1 LGVGEKNTPPKIKNK
16 KQKFIQTQP
25 HQKPSLFS
33 NASLKIYRSTYLYST
48 MALLARTATSKASVA
63 AAARRPAVRAQAS
76 AANKAAAAAAAA
88 LVVAT
93 TSAGAAQAADLA
105 LGANVFNGN
114 CAACH
119 MGGGNNVIPDHTLQK
134 AAIEQF
140 LTGGFNVE
148 AIETQVRNGKGAMPA
163 LEGRLDDDEIV
174 AVAAYVYDQAAGNKW

>member
-1 LGVGEKNTPPKIKNK
+1 
-16 KQKFIQTQP
+16 
-25 HQKPSLFS
+25 
-33 NASLKIYRSTYLYST
+33 
-48 MALLARTATSKASVA
+48 MALLSRTATSKATVA
-63 AAARRPAVRAQAS
+63 ASRRPAVRVQAS
-76 AANKAAAAAAAA
+76 AAANKAAAAAAAA
-88 LVVAT
+88 IVVAT
-93 TSAGAAQAADLA
+93 TSVGAAQAADLA

-163 LEGRLDDDEIV
+163 WEGRLDDDEIV
-174 AVAAYVYDQAAGNKW
+174 AVANYVYDQAAGNKW